1 MKRVV
6 VHIDRLLLNGFNHG
20 DRHAMALG
28 LQQELGRIAAD
39 RDTVA
44 ALRARANISRLDVS
58 GVRME
63 TGAKPHCVGQTVAQ
77 GIGREIV
84 K

>member
-6 VHIDRLLLNGFNHG
+6 FHIDRLLLNGFHHG
-20 DRHAMALG
+20 DRHAVALG
-28 LQQELGRIAAD
+28 LEQELRRIAAD

-63 TGAKPHCVGQTVAQ
+63 TGARPHSVGRTVAR